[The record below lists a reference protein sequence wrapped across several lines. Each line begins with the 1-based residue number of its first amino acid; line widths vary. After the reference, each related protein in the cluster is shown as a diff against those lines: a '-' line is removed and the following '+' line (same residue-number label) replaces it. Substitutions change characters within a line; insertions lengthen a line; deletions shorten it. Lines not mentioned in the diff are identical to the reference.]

1 MTVRA
6 LLGRDRKPAS
16 FFNSN
21 PRLRAKGREA
31 MSPGIRWTGDL
42 RLSEDTDSEQ
52 TGWKGSLLLLK
63 VGMLNCETVKRWPEF
78 SPH

>member
-21 PRLRAKGREA
+21 PRLRGKGHEA
-31 MSPGIRWTGDL
+31 MSPGIRWIGGL
-42 RLSEDTDSEQ
+42 RLGDDTDSEK
-52 TGWKGSLLLLK
+52 TGWKGLCSYL
-63 VGMLNCETVKRWPEF
+63 RWTC
-78 SPH
+78 